1 MSKIDV
7 LKLNKGDVISIHS
20 PGGGGWGNPFRREAE
35 SILGEVEAGLLSPE
49 AAYHQYGV
57 AVKKTALAPSLLIWK
72 KQLKSEKKAGE
83 HRKQWDFGIARE
95 EYERCWTEEASST
108 LARLLRQ
115 LPAHQR
121 SHVKH
126 LVHRYFSKE
135 HNGPISKS
143 EVAAAVEK
151 LAGKITR
158 EW

>member
-1 MSKIDV
+1 
-7 LKLNKGDVISIHS
+7 
-20 PGGGGWGNPFRREAE
+20 GGGGWGNPFRREAE

-57 AVKKTALAPSLLIWK
+57 AVKENGAGSFIIDLEETAEIRK
-72 KQLKSEKKAGE
+72 KKAGE

-151 LAGKITR
+151 LAGKNNTGMVR
-158 EW
+158 